1 MDSSEHLQRD
11 DNSTAPSSRHREL
24 AGTTDDVLGALT
36 LQAFELRSDKKYALH
51 PAETALQYHRAE
63 TEFIG
68 EEGHGRLGFEQ
79 AESHYREGAQGLPFS
94 QIPQLPEEIRG
105 LTRLTV
111 ADRAGRKA
119 LRRWAE
125 DCGNVVDEVAFLKNW
140 TAQGRLGGAEHQVF
154 HNQESGR
161 WFKRLYDGV
170 NQSTLGDYLVRMR
183 LHAVLFPE
191 SHYRLEGFTIN
202 PKSKELAPVVSQPHI
217 DVDTSRPLVSRTET
231 DDLMAGM
238 GFAPVQLKHDGI
250 LDDDYF
256 AYLHPVTGVLAH
268 DLHDENVVR
277 LTGGDELAVIDPY
290 ISLVRRGTWA
300 AIKLAEIGYPPPPDD
315 LPSQL
320 SPEID
325 ESNQQSR

>member
-1 MDSSEHLQRD
+1 MDSPEHLQRD
-11 DNSTAPSSRHREL
+11 DNPDPPPGRPREL
-24 AGTTDDVLGALT
+24 AGAAGGALGT
-36 LQAFELRSDKKYALH
+36 LTLRAFELRCEKKYALH
-51 PAETALQYHRAE
+51 PAEAALQYHRAE

-105 LTRLTV
+105 LSRLSV

-119 LRRWAE
+119 LLRWAE
-125 DCGNVVDEVAFLKNW
+125 ACGHIVDEVVFLKNW
-140 TAQGRLGGAEHQVF
+140 IAQGRLGGAEHHVF
-154 HNQESGR
+154 HDQESGR
-161 WFKRLYDGV
+161 WFKRLYHGV

-191 SHYRLEGFTIN
+191 SRYRLEGFTIN

-217 DVDTSRPLVSRTET
+217 EVDTSRPLVSKTET

-238 GFAPVQLKHDGI
+238 GFASVQLYYDGV
-250 LDDDYF
+250 LDDGYS
-256 AYLHPVTGVLAH
+256 AYLHPVTGVLTH

-277 LTGGDELAVIDPY
+277 LPEGDELAVIDPY

-300 AIKLAEIGYPPPPDD
+300 AFKLAEIGYPPPPDD

-320 SPEID
+320 SPEFN
-325 ESNQQSR
+325 ESNQQS